1 MEDRSRSAHQES
13 AGDAGGATD
22 VSAMNV
28 ALVPAPVPVP
38 EPTTQRHSARK
49 STARKSAARQ
59 ITVRKSSAHLTLIFI
74 SAAAAAGLA
83 GCGRLESESATSRD
97 VYANIEECR
106 ADWGN
111 PGDCEEID
119 EKRSATGNRSFY
131 GPRYSSRTGN
141 YNSGYSSTTRPGSRS
156 KGTVS
161 STPTRGGFGSSS
173 SRHGGSS
180 HSSSG

>member
-13 AGDAGGATD
+13 AGDTGGTAD
-22 VSAMNV
+22 ASVMNV
-28 ALVPAPVPVP
+28 TTVPAPVP
-38 EPTTQRHSARK
+38 EPATRRRSARK
-49 STARKSAARQ
+49 NTADKIAA
-59 ITVRKSSAHLTLIFI
+59 RKSSAHLTLIFI

-173 SRHGGSS
+173 SRA
-180 HSSSG
+180 

>member
-1 MEDRSRSAHQES
+1 MEDRGSSPNHEPA
-13 AGDAGGATD
+13 DD
-22 VSAMNV
+22 VAV
-28 ALVPAPVPVP
+28 AL
-38 EPTTQRHSARK
+38 HSATPLAAQAQRAAQTPRRDE
-49 STARKSAARQ
+49 SNRSQSGRARKR
-59 ITVRKSSAHLTLIFI
+59 SAHLTLVFI

-83 GCGRLESESATSRD
+83 GCGRLENSAATSRD
-97 VYANIEECR
+97 VYANLEECR

-111 PGDCEEID
+111 PEDCEEID
-119 EKRSATGNRSFY
+119 EKRSATGTRSYY

-141 YNSGYSSTTRPGSRS
+141 YNSGYSTTTRPGSRS